1 MVAVHFNCINIL
13 AEIYKTIQIVW
24 CKQFPVSYFIFKNS
38 CKCLMLMVNALQRFL
53 HRVLY
58 ESRRVQVGGV
68 EERRSQVGQSPPA
81 AHLNNV
87 GSRDDQESYRGVADR
102 FNVTKSTLAKH
113 LHEFCSLVNVH
124 MAHHISWPVGQT
136 LHKSV
141 LGFEAAGFPN
151 TVCAVDGCHIR
162 IQKPHCDN
170 PLAYYNR
177 KQFYSVILT
186 GFCDSQRRFTHVCVG
201 HPGSWHDARAF
212 RLTEVARLLEEDP
225 LSLAPQGMYMIGD
238 SAYPLLLQLMRPFRD
253 NGHLTARQRNFNRK
267 LNSARVVTEH
277 AFGILKT
284 KFRRLQCLYMRN
296 VKNISSAVSACC
308 ILYNICLDPGD
319 QGDEVQDEEDDDP
332 HPPHRDSLDAV
343 HYRYIVCSNI

>member
-1 MVAVHFNCINIL
+1 GRLLIIHKNTSLIWTFPYNRYQDDVPLYSPSEFRGHFRLSKGQVEVCKWKPHYHPNGFNQTKLPL
-13 AEIYKTIQIVW
+13 AKSVLA
-24 CKQFPVSYFIFKNS
+24 
-38 CKCLMLMVNALQRFL
+38 CLWTLSN
-53 HRVLY
+53 
-58 ESRRVQVGGV
+58 
-68 EERRSQVGQSPPA
+68 
-81 AHLNNV
+81 
-87 GSRDDQESYRGVADR
+87 QESYRGVADR

-267 LNSARVVTEH
+267 LNSARVVIEH

-296 VKNISSAVSACC
+296 VKTSAQQCQHVAFCTTFSDKKTNRHSPYRASDIFIISSS
-308 ILYNICLDPGD
+308 II
-319 QGDEVQDEEDDDP
+319 
-332 HPPHRDSLDAV
+332 S
-343 HYRYIVCSNI
+343 IIII